1 MRDLKLLHR
10 NQTIITGGSAADYLA
25 DADEMPFDFGSDAT
39 MASSWPATQAFV
51 LDCIA
56 EHQQYPLPMFDEPD
70 DGGGEQRSVR
80 PRRPTSLA
88 IAGRQSHPR
97 ADDIDSCIDV
107 VLCRSDRP
115 PPAHLSGIFVPVVV
129 VVAYAVPFEPSICD
143 APITSSPP
151 FRPVNY

>member
-25 DADEMPFDFGSDAT
+25 DADDQPFDFGSDAA

-56 EHQQYPLPMFDEPD
+56 EHQQYPRPMFDEPD
-70 DGGGEQRSVR
+70 AAKRTVR
-80 PRRPTSLA
+80 PKRPTSLA

-97 ADDIDSCIDV
+97 AEWTIDLCIDV
-107 VLCRSDRP
+107 VLCRSARTP
-115 PPAHLSGIFVPVVV
+115 KLTCPVSLYLLSLSLSYV
-129 VVAYAVPFEPSICD
+129 VPFEPSIGD
-143 APITSSPP
+143 APLTVSPH
-151 FRPVNY
+151 VVSY